1 MNIAIIGT
9 GNVGKAIAIAAKR
22 GGHSVTMTSRQ
33 KDKAASV
40 AREVGAQA
48 AGSNADAVKNAEI
61 VVLAVPA
68 NAVDAVVADL
78 DKQLDG
84 KIVVD
89 VTNRVDPQNPGK
101 VLDGSSASER
111 IQTMVPRA
119 HVVKAF
125 NTLFASRMTSP
136 QIDGMALDA
145 YVAGDDEGAKKK
157 VMELAGSMGLRPLD
171 AGPLTMARALEA
183 MALLN
188 ITLQIKNQW
197 PWQSGFKMIGPT
209 PEPAV
214 R

>member
-9 GNVGKAIAIAAKR
+9 GNVGRAIATAARR

-33 KDKAASV
+33 MDKAASV
-40 AREVGAQA
+40 AREVGAHA
-48 AGSNADAVKNAEI
+48 AASNADAVKNAEI

-68 NAVDAVVADL
+68 NEVDAVVADL

-84 KIVVD
+84 KVVVD
-89 VTNRVDPQNPGK
+89 VTNRVDAQNPGK

-125 NTLFASRMTSP
+125 NTLFASRMTNP
-136 QIDGMALDA
+136 QIDGLALDA

-157 VMELAGSMGLRPLD
+157 VMELASSMGLRPLD
-171 AGPLTMARALEA
+171 AGPIAMARALEG

>member
-9 GNVGKAIAIAAKR
+9 GNVGKAIASAAKR
-22 GGHSVTMTSRQ
+22 GGHTVTMTSKQ
-33 KDKAASV
+33 KDKAATV

-61 VVLAVPA
+61 VILAVPA
-68 NAVDAVVADL
+68 GEIDAVVSDL
-78 DKQLDG
+78 DKRLDG

-89 VTNRVDPQNPGK
+89 VTNRVDAQNPGK

-125 NTLFASRMTSP
+125 NTLFATRMANP

-157 VMELAGSMGLRPLD
+157 VLELASSMGLRPLD
-171 AGPLTMARALEA
+171 AGPIAMARALEG